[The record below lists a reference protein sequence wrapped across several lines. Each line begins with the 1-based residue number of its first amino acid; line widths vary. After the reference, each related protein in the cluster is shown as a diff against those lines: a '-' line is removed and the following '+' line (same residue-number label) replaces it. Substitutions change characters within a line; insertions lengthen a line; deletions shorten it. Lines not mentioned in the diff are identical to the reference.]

1 MQFTETT
8 KEKNGT
14 ENLVF
19 TSIDADALIKMIGE
33 QVMDIMLGNVEVRK
47 RFFEKSDLLKTSID
61 ELDMSVR
68 LFNCL
73 NMYNVKTLG
82 HLITY
87 SEGDLMRFRN
97 FGKTSLTELK
107 WLLKEYKLNL
117 RE

>member
-19 TSIDADALIKMIGE
+19 TAIDVDALIKRIGE
-33 QVMDIMLGNVEVRK
+33 QVLGVMLGNVEVRDK
-47 RFFEKSDLLKTSID
+47 FFKGSDLLKTPIN

-82 HLITY
+82 DLLTY
-87 SEGDLMRFRN
+87 SENDLMRFRN
-97 FGKTSLTELK
+97 FGKLTLTELK

>member
-1 MQFTETT
+1 MEFTETT

-19 TSIDADALIKMIGE
+19 TSIDVDALIKMIGDR
-33 QVMDIMLGNVEVRK
+33 VLDVMLGNVQSREK
-47 RFFEKSDLLKTSID
+47 FFKDSDLLKTPIN

-73 NMYNVKTLG
+73 NMYNIKTLG
-82 HLITY
+82 DLLTY
-87 SEGDLMRFRN
+87 SEHDLMRFRN
-97 FGKTSLTELK
+97 FGKLTLTELK
-107 WLLKEYKLNL
+107 WLLKEYNLNL